1 MRLILFLLLFGF
13 VACGQQTK
21 KYIPDK
27 TAVQLNDSA
36 MRLAMHS
43 INDSS
48 YQKVIL
54 LLDKATAIDT
64 NYFIAYFNKLSYQFK
79 LKQYNKALETAKH
92 INSIRPNFVD
102 QYVTVGILYEKTG
115 DTITAKKYYDIALN
129 KFNKIL
135 DTMSINN
142 KNYDM
147 LSMGKGIDLIL
158 AGQQISGNEILKQ
171 LYNNPIDDIFKEFV
185 SSYVNKSRG
194 EVFENLINPKEAGQI
209 SYPQ

>member
-64 NYFIAYFNKLSYQFK
+64 NYFILSQYRR
-79 LKQYNKALETAKH
+79 LK
-92 INSIRPNFVD
+92 
-102 QYVTVGILYEKTG
+102 
-115 DTITAKKYYDIALN
+115 
-129 KFNKIL
+129 
-135 DTMSINN
+135 
-142 KNYDM
+142 
-147 LSMGKGIDLIL
+147 
-158 AGQQISGNEILKQ
+158 
-171 LYNNPIDDIFKEFV
+171 
-185 SSYVNKSRG
+185 
-194 EVFENLINPKEAGQI
+194 
-209 SYPQ
+209 